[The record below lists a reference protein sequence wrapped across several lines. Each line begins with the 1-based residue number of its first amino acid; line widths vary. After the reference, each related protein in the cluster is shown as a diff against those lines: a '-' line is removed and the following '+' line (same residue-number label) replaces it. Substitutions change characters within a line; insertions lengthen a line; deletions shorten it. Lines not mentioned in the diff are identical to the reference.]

1 MRVFVG
7 GVEATTVI
15 PFLQQTS
22 VGLNQINMVVP
33 EGVTPRDEVP
43 IVIEIECD
51 DGTIV
56 RSREDATIAVR
67 AQPSPNGD

>member
-1 MRVFVG
+1 M
-7 GVEATTVI
+7 ATPNLCIIQVI

-33 EGVTPRDEVP
+33 DGVTPGDEVL

-67 AQPSPNGD
+67 SRPSGDL